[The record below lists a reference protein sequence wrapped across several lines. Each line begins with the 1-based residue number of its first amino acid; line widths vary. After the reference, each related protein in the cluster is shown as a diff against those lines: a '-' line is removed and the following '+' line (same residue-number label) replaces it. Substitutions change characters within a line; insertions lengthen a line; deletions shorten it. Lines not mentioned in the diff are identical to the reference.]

1 MKVAFWSNIEGKN
14 GVTSNLACISV
25 MSALK
30 YRLKSVILENHYN
43 INNIE
48 NAFTSIQTNQYV
60 REENYYFNHLGLDSL
75 MKRLN
80 SKIRDEQMIKKASI
94 GFFNNNIFYIPHS
107 QIKSKE
113 VLEYELNQVIMPL
126 LLQSE
131 EFSNLVFI
139 DTINSNNI
147 TSKVILDEADLVVVN
162 LSQDSIIINHFFEN
176 YSSLLSKSVFIIGS
190 YNHNSRYNLKNIQ
203 RKYRIKNENI
213 AVIPYNI
220 ELKDALSE
228 GNVIEFIS
236 RNYYCKKE
244 DSNYY
249 FIKEL
254 KHATDMIVNKIPMC
268 CSEVLIC

>member
-80 SKIRDEQMIKKASI
+80 SKIRDEQIIKKASI

-126 LLQSE
+126 LLQTE

-254 KHATDMIVNKIPMC
+254 KHATDMIVNKMPMC

>member
-48 NAFTSIQTNQYV
+48 NAFTSIQTNQFV